1 MSPRT
6 RYVDLYIPVGPG
18 AGGNT
23 VAAIFAAFGLMIAFA
38 LLVLVAVVIVFP
50 GSDYTSVE
58 YTPVPVTSAPVGGE
72 QR

>member
-1 MSPRT
+1 MSRRT

-23 VAAIFAAFGLMIAFA
+23 VAAMFAAFGLAIGFA
-38 LLVLVAVVIVFP
+38 LLVLAAVVLAFP
-50 GSDYTSVE
+50 STDYTSVE
-58 YTPVPVTSAPVGGE
+58 YTPVPVTSTQVGG

>member
-6 RYVDLYIPVGPG
+6 RYVDYYLPVGPG

-23 VAAIFAAFGLMIAFA
+23 VAAMFAAFGLVVVFA
-38 LLVLVAVVIVFP
+38 LLVLVAVVLAFP
-50 GSDYTSVE
+50 GTDYPSVE

>member
-1 MSPRT
+1 MRRT

-23 VAAIFAAFGLMIAFA
+23 VAAMFAAFGLVIGFA
-38 LLVLVAVVIVFP
+38 LLVLVAVVLAFP
-50 GSDYTSVE
+50 SANYTSVD
-58 YTPVPVTSAPVGGE
+58 YTPVPSTSAPVGGE